1 MRKTCQSKQ
10 RFFARTYPLWIPC
23 FAAFVLTA
31 CVPPD
36 YPEDPRLSDESNLP
50 EPDIIP
56 LSDILNTDQTT
67 DVAQDTATDLQARG
81 EDLRRRADTVR
92 NTVPE

>member
-1 MRKTCQSKQ
+1 MQKSCHSNQP
-10 RFFARTYPLWIPC
+10 FFARGVRLWISFLAI
-23 FAAFVLTA
+23 FALTA

-36 YPEDPRLSDESNLP
+36 YPEDPRLSDESDLP

-56 LSDILNTDQTT
+56 LGDILNKSQSADA
-67 DVAQDTATDLQARG
+67 AQDTATDLQARG

-92 NTVPE
+92 NTVAE